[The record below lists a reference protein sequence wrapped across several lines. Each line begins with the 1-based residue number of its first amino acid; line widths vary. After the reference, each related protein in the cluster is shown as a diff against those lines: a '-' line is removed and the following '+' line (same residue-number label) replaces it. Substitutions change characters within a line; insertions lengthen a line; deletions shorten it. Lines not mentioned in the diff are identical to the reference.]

1 MTVAEAEMVWTVVA
15 VYLAA
20 GVIIGAPFM
29 AFGLARLD
37 YAAKGASRGFRLVV
51 APGVIA
57 LWPFILVRW
66 LSGRVINRPIDREPA
81 S

>member
-1 MTVAEAEMVWTVVA
+1 MTVAEAEMVWIAVAIYFAIGVV
-15 VYLAA
+15 VGL
-20 GVIIGAPFM
+20 PFM

-37 YAAKGASRGFRLVV
+37 HAAKGASRGFRLIV

-57 LWPFILVRW
+57 LWPFILIRW
-66 LSGRVINRPIDREPA
+66 VSGRVINRPIDREHA